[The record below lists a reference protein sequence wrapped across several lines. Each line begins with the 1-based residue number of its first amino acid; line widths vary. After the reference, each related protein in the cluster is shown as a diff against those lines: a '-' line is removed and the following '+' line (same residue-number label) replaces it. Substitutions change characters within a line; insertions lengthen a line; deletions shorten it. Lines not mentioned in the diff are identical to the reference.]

1 MTQSYHPPPAPIFNT
16 LRRIRRS
23 PGAASFTG
31 CASEH
36 AVFRQATRSSFR
48 RSSRLLN
55 DHFRFVVA
63 GRSVSI
69 GAQTKGGSGT
79 RGQVPSSQPTS
90 TVFLLPASRDD
101 YTDDKRQQM
110 PNTPQPPHAQFAESG
125 SIHGRRGRRCSTCP
139 PISPATNR
147 QRLIARECHMFVQLH
162 DFQSGPFTPAT
173 GDKVNNGTFAAN
185 EKYLKRHHQA
195 RVRGKRPAPH
205 RVSRRERNGHLG
217 HGKNGARAPPK

>member
-1 MTQSYHPPPAPIFNT
+1 MVTEHRFASPQTNVTNHTNQERTKRYDCIPLPTKSATASNPPLPRMTQSYHPPPAPIFNT
-16 LRRIRRS
+16 LPRIRRS

-31 CASEH
+31 CASDH

-90 TVFLLPASRDD
+90 TVFLLPVSRGMTTQMTRGNKCQIHPNHHTLNSPRAGAFTVAVGDAVPPASRF
-101 YTDDKRQQM
+101 
-110 PNTPQPPHAQFAESG
+110 H
-125 SIHGRRGRRCSTCP
+125 
-139 PISPATNR
+139 
-147 QRLIARECHMFVQLH
+147 QLL
-162 DFQSGPFTPAT
+162 T
-173 GDKVNNGTFAAN
+173 VNA
-185 EKYLKRHHQA
+185 
-195 RVRGKRPAPH
+195 
-205 RVSRRERNGHLG
+205 
-217 HGKNGARAPPK
+217 